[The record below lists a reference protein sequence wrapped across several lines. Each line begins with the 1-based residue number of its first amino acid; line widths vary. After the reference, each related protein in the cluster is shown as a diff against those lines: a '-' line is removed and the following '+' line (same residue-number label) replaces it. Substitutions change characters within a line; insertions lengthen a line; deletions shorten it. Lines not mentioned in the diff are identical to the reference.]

1 MSKKYKDA
9 MDKIKVSEELK
20 SSIIENA
27 GIKSKS
33 GHSGKKH
40 ININRIIGCA
50 ACFAALTV
58 SVAAMK
64 SDIFESRIPD
74 QYENAVYEQT
84 TENTEVSTEV
94 LKETTTEEELI
105 YPKHKSEAAKKSTK
119 KIYNDI
125 SCNTNS
131 STNQPSDTETTTSD
145 GQYDTKD
152 TEEDE
157 TVLQNDD
164 VLGNDIDNSN
174 IDNDSELEFDSPVED
189 YFVLGG
195 FMTEEYSSLDELS
208 EFLNYAVKT
217 PQYLPKGYDR
227 DSIYLMFDTL
237 VEINYVSDDDVICF
251 RTEASNFDVSGDYTE
266 YNVTEK
272 INDNFTIKG
281 DGDKY
286 YLAELNGENSYS
298 VHSQKGLDKDELIKI
313 VESIK

>member
-1 MSKKYKDA
+1 
-9 MDKIKVSEELK
+9 MDKIKASEELK

-27 GIKSKS
+27 GIRSKP

-58 SVAAMK
+58 SIAVMK
-64 SDIFESRIPD
+64 SNIFESRIPD
-74 QYENAVYEQT
+74 QNENAVYEQT

-105 YPKHKSEAAKKSTK
+105 YPKHKSEAAKK
-119 KIYNDI
+119 IYNDI
-125 SCNTNS
+125 SCNTGS
-131 STNQPSDTETTTSD
+131 STNQHSNTEPTTS
-145 GQYDTKD
+145 GEQYDTTNTGEGGK
-152 TEEDE
+152 
-157 TVLQNDD
+157 
-164 VLGNDIDNSN
+164 I
-174 IDNDSELEFDSPVED
+174 ED
-189 YFVLGG
+189 YFSLGG

-208 EFLNYAVKT
+208 EFLNYDLKT

-227 DSIYLMFDTL
+227 GSIYLMFDTL

-251 RTEASNFDVSGDYTE
+251 RTENSNINVSGDYTE
-266 YNVTEK
+266 YKVIEK
-272 INDNFTIKG
+272 IKDNFTIKG

-298 VHSQKGLDKDELIKI
+298 VHSQKGLDKAELIKI